1 MLRNISNFYN
11 ILKGKRAKTTLSAGD
26 LISVGV
32 RDAKN
37 NSVYY
42 DSAIKYSDLEA
53 QIGTGAVGP
62 QGPAGATGPQGIQ
75 GDPGPAGPVG
85 AAGLQFVGTFDP
97 NRPDQAPTNPGIRYL
112 EGDVVFFNGSSYVAN
127 TDITT
132 ATPTPLDDPETP
144 APGGNPDW
152 DFLALQG
159 LEGPQGPSTPYFYLS
174 GTVSIDTLANT
185 MFGSI
190 LIPANT
196 YTGTEALTVSAQFAK
211 ITGFS
216 GFPTFW
222 INTANTLTGAT
233 LLGSARL
240 TSTQRY
246 GGMIRTFYLD
256 GTNVYLFPELTLA
269 LSDNIGST
277 SSGQTETV
285 DWTVDQYFIFAGR
298 VDVAGQTL
306 LFRGAKIY

>member
-1 MLRNISNFYN
+1 MLRNLTNFFS
-11 ILKGKRAKTTLSAGD
+11 ILKSKGPKKVLENDDVIALGT
-26 LISVGV
+26 
-32 RDAKN
+32 RDPKFDGGYKPN
-37 NSVYY
+37 F
-42 DSAIKYSDLEA
+42 IKYSDLEA
-53 QIGTGAVGP
+53 QMAAGAVGP
-62 QGPAGATGPQGIQ
+62 QGPAGAVGPQGIQ

-85 AAGLQFVGTFDP
+85 AAGLVFTGTWSELTTY
-97 NRPDQAPTNPGIRYL
+97 AA
-112 EGDVVFFNGSSYVAN
+112 GDVVFYNGSSYVAAN
-127 TDITT
+127 AVGPSVTPPDTDT
-132 ATPTPLDDPETP
+132 A
-144 APGGNPDW
+144 NW

-159 LEGPQGPSTPYFYLS
+159 LEGPQGPSTPYFYFS
-174 GTVSIDTLANT
+174 GTATIDTVADT

-211 ITGFS
+211 VTGFS

-233 LLGSARL
+233 LLGSSRL

-256 GTNVYLFPELTLA
+256 GTNVYLFPELTLS
-269 LSDNIGST
+269 LSDNVGST
-277 SSGQTETV
+277 SAGQTETV
-285 DWTVDQYFIFAGR
+285 DWTVDQYLIFAGR
-298 VDVAGQTL
+298 VDLAGQTL

>member
-1 MLRNISNFYN
+1 MLRNLTNFFS
-11 ILKGKRAKTTLSAGD
+11 ILKR
-26 LISVGV
+26 VGNKKV
-32 RDAKN
+32 LENDDVIPLGTRDPKFDGGYKPN
-37 NSVYY
+37 F
-42 DSAIKYSDLEA
+42 IKYSDLEA
-53 QIGTGAVGP
+53 QMAAGAVGP

-85 AAGLQFVGTFDP
+85 AAGLVFTGTWSELTTY
-97 NRPDQAPTNPGIRYL
+97 AA
-112 EGDVVFFNGSSYVAN
+112 GDVVFYNGSSYVAAN
-127 TDITT
+127 AVGPS
-132 ATPTPLDDPETP
+132 ATP
-144 APGGNPDW
+144 PDTDTANW

-174 GTVSIDTLANT
+174 GAITIDTLADT
-185 MFGSI
+185 MYGSI

-211 ITGFS
+211 IAGFS

-246 GGMIRTFYLD
+246 GGMIRTFYID
-256 GTNVYLFPELTLA
+256 GTNLYVYPNGAGVYA
-269 LSDNIGST
+269 LSDNT
-277 SSGQTETV
+277 ATTNAGQTETV

-298 VDVAGQTL
+298 VSIAGQTL